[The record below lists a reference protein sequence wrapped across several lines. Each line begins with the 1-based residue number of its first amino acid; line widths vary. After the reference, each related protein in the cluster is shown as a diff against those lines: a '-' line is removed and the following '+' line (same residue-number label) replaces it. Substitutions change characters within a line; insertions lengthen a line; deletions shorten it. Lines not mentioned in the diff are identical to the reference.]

1 MKLRIFPLIVAVSLG
16 AAPALA
22 EVRAVLV
29 GVSDYLVLDAD
40 LKGPEAD
47 VALMAEALA
56 ARGVTDQVTLTSGG
70 VVPTRAT
77 IIAALADV
85 AARSVVGD
93 TVVFYFSGH
102 GGQAPDQSGDEGGG
116 NDEIF
121 LPADAAGWKG
131 AVGAVENALLDDDLQ
146 AWAQPLLARGVQL
159 VGLIDA
165 CHSDTGFR
173 AVGQGVPRGLG
184 ADALGIPAE
193 AVGVE
198 GTPAL
203 PLTGEFV
210 FLYSSQSDQRSFE
223 YPVGD
228 GGEWHG
234 AFTLKLAEV
243 LRTAS
248 GASWS
253 QVLAAT
259 ADGMVQGAVP
269 QMPDGEG
276 PLLQSA
282 VFGKAAP
289 ARYLLRDG
297 AVQAGLLQGLAKGD
311 QVALFAEASGGTEL
325 ALMPVTKITARSAQL
340 GGPLPEAAVWAE
352 VAVPAPPE
360 PLRLAAAVRAD
371 PADGFDY
378 SNWLAVLGEGQS
390 DGDLVPILT
399 QGGLALAGPDGVL
412 DPAGAGSTPRVI
424 AAEGETEAQA
434 LARVLED
441 AGHAIRLRKLL
452 ASVAGRGLT
461 GKPPLTVTWQRK
473 AAAVAGGACAT
484 PAAPASIDPAKGLH
498 PCDQLWVTV
507 QNSSGRD
514 QDVSILYFNAD
525 FTVGAV
531 WPQQG
536 LSNRLAAGETIRAG
550 VQIDADSAAGFDEIM
565 VLAVPVEDDSPRID
579 LTSLATPERMRGS
592 TGPAAWFADS
602 LNQPE
607 TTRGF
612 SAKPAALT
620 MVRQPVRL
628 LPLP

>member
-1 MKLRIFPLIVAVSLG
+1 MVLRIFLLILAVSLG
-16 AAPALA
+16 ATPATA
-22 EVRAVLV
+22 AVRAVLV

-40 LKGPEAD
+40 LKGPDAD
-47 VALMAEALA
+47 VALMAQTLA
-56 ARGVTDQVTLTSGG
+56 ARGVTDQVALTSGG
-70 VVPTRAT
+70 VVPTRAA
-77 IIAALADV
+77 IMAALADV
-85 AARSVVGD
+85 AARSVAGD

-131 AVGAVENALLDDDLQ
+131 AVGAVENAILDDDLQ

-173 AVGQGVPRGLG
+173 AMGQGVPRGLG

-193 AVGVE
+193 MAGGE

-203 PLTGEFV
+203 PLRGEFV

-223 YPVGD
+223 YPVGES
-228 GGEWHG
+228 GEWHG

-248 GASWS
+248 GASWA

-276 PLLQSA
+276 PLLQST
-282 VFGKAAP
+282 VFGSAAP

-311 QVALFAEASGGTEL
+311 QVAVFAEASGAAEL
-325 ALMPVTKITARSAQL
+325 GLLPVIKVSARSAQL
-340 GGPLPEAAVWAE
+340 GGPLPEGAVWAE
-352 VAVPAPPE
+352 VAIPAPPE
-360 PLRLAAAVRAD
+360 PLALATAVRAD

-378 SNWLAVLGEGQS
+378 SLWLQALGEGQTEA
-390 DGDLVPILT
+390 DLVPILT

-412 DPAGAGSTPRVI
+412 DPAGPGSTPRVI
-424 AAEGETEAQA
+424 AADGETEAQA

-452 ASVAGRGLT
+452 AAVAGRGLT

-473 AAAVAGGACAT
+473 TAEVAGDACAD
-484 PAAPASIDPAKGLH
+484 PAAPAPIDPAKGLH
-498 PCDQLWVTV
+498 PCDQLWATV

-550 VQIDADSAAGFDEIM
+550 VQIDAGSAAGFDEIM
-565 VLAVPVEDDSPRID
+565 VLAVPVEAGGRRVD
-579 LTSLATPERMRGS
+579 LTALAIPDRMRGS
-592 TGPAAWFADS
+592 TGVAAWFADS
-602 LNQPE
+602 LTGPQ